1 MDLFNKNFDRV
12 AQLLP
17 FSYGVLD
24 DSIMNNKNKTK
35 MKKRNLRNS
44 IKNGYIWDSYKPLDY
59 KEWREANGYSVAEC
73 KAKGIKIND
82 LFPQYQKYKNK
93 CFLDH
98 SEVNSKY
105 ADIQTFNLIC
115 NLLDKGE
122 YEPPKKS
129 VEEKVEYTDWVI
141 GCI

>member
-35 MKKRNLRNS
+35 MKKSNLRNS

-73 KAKGIKIND
+73 QAKGIKVNS
-82 LFPQYQKYKNK
+82 LFPQYKKYKIK
-93 CFLDH
+93 YYRSHYDI
-98 SEVNSKY
+98 NSKY

-115 NLLDKGE
+115 NLLDESE
-122 YEPPKKS
+122 YEPPKKP
-129 VEEKVEYTDWVI
+129 VEDKIEYTDWV
-141 GCI
+141 